1 MQAPLPE
8 SFCWSRFGTEAG
20 ETVGQILARKE
31 LERRRNKGVFLWGI
45 GSAIGPS
52 VKELLRIQQAPEVV
66 FSPISSRPRLV
77 DVAPAETV
85 AWMAARDLDGHSVAL
100 PRWSKVTSRAPTG
113 PRPPRHYALICHSD
127 VSLQLDPNPP
137 FLRMAQL
144 QNLRTH
150 NKVGASQVTAV
161 VRYANS
167 RKTEGPA
174 YAIALRVRLVAPF
187 FVVLADPLVE
197 REGPAARAS

>member
-20 ETVGQILARKE
+20 ETVDRILERKE
-31 LERRRNKGVFLWGI
+31 VERSRNKGVFLWGI

-52 VKELLRIQQAPEVV
+52 VKELLRIQTAPEVV

-77 DVAPAETV
+77 DVSPAETV
-85 AWMAARDLDGHSVAL
+85 AWMAARDLEGRSVSL
-100 PRWSKVTSRAPTG
+100 PPWSKVTSRAPTG
-113 PRPPRHYALICHSD
+113 PRPPRHYALVCHSE
-127 VSLQLDPNPP
+127 VNLRLDPSPS
-137 FLRMAQL
+137 FLRMGEL
-144 QNLRTH
+144 QNLRTN

-161 VRYANS
+161 VRYAVS
-167 RKTEGPA
+167 RKAEGPA

-187 FVVLADPLVE
+187 FVVLADPLLE
-197 REGPAARAS
+197 RQGPAARAS